1 MDESKEE
8 TASFQIINSLL
19 WIQIDRKKNT
29 FKMLDRITEHI
40 LYTKK
45 STNQRVILENKSIVQ
60 SYIRDSRV
68 KTKNIVE

>member
-1 MDESKEE
+1 
-8 TASFQIINSLL
+8 
-19 WIQIDRKKNT
+19 
-29 FKMLDRITEHI
+29 MLDRITEHI